1 MVGKIVNDITLWL
14 AKRLE
19 RNMDFVS
26 VIKTVAPWIGTAL
39 GGPLGGLA
47 IEAATQALGVSEK
60 TAEGLKNAIAG
71 VSAEDML
78 ALKKADQE
86 FAVRMQ
92 ELGFKNMADIAAIE
106 AGDRASARDMQKT
119 NRSRIPAILSIIVT
133 VGFFGLL
140 LGMMT
145 KWLVV
150 SDSQALLLLLGSLST
165 AWGMVMSFWFG
176 TSNSSANKTELL
188 AKVPAVK

>member
-1 MVGKIVNDITLWL
+1 MELSQL
-14 AKRLE
+14 L
-19 RNMDFVS
+19 
-26 VIKTVAPWIGTAL
+26 KTICPWIATAL
-39 GGPLGGLA
+39 GSPLAGLA
-47 IEAATQALGVSEK
+47 VEAATQALGVSEK

-71 VSAEDML
+71 VSADQML
-78 ALKKADQE
+78 ALKKADQD

-119 NRSRIPAILSIIVT
+119 NRSRIPAILSVIVT

-150 SDSQALLLLLGSLST
+150 NDSQALLLLLGSLST

-188 AKVPAVK
+188 AKAPAVK

>member
-1 MVGKIVNDITLWL
+1 
-14 AKRLE
+14 
-19 RNMDFVS
+19 MDFVS

-71 VSAEDML
+71 VSAEQML
-78 ALKKADQE
+78 ALKKADQD

-119 NRSRIPAILSIIVT
+119 NRSRIPALLSTIVT

-140 LGMMT
+140 GGMMSGWF
-145 KWLVV
+145 KP
-150 SDSQALLLLLGSLST
+150 SDNQALLILIGALSSG
-165 AWGMVMSFWFG
+165 WGMVMSFWFG
-176 TSNSSANKTELL
+176 TSHGSQTKTELL
-188 AKVPAVK
+188 SRAEPLK

>member
-1 MVGKIVNDITLWL
+1 
-14 AKRLE
+14 
-19 RNMDFVS
+19 MDFVS

-71 VSAEDML
+71 VSADQML
-78 ALKKADQE
+78 ALKKADQD

-92 ELGFKNMADIAAIE
+92 ELGFKNQADLAAIE
-106 AGDRASARDMQKT
+106 AGDRASARDMQKS
-119 NRSRIPAILSIIVT
+119 NRSRIPATLSIIVT
-133 VGFFGLL
+133 SGFFSLL
-140 LGMMT
+140 AGMMLGYL
-145 KWLVV
+145 KV
-150 SDSQALLLLLGSLST
+150 SDSQALLLLLGSLTTSF
-165 AWGMVMSFWFG
+165 GMVMSFWFG

-188 AKVPAVK
+188 AKAPAVK